1 MLESLL
7 IAYVESL
14 PLFATASACT
24 STGSDDEI
32 RVVTV
37 HTPFYQAA
45 EISWCGM
52 PGTRLV
58 PGTRTRRS
66 EGISR
71 ICLRECDGSI
81 HLLHGGQEGLL
92 PMSHFHGQG
101 RTAIARKTPNI
112 AHVWTSLNS

>member
-58 PGTRTRRS
+58 LGGRR
-66 EGISR
+66 ELVVFVYANVMAQYTY
-71 ICLRECDGSI
+71 CT
-81 HLLHGGQEGLL
+81 GGKKDYCPCPIFMGKEEQ
-92 PMSHFHGQG
+92 Q
-101 RTAIARKTPNI
+101 
-112 AHVWTSLNS
+112 